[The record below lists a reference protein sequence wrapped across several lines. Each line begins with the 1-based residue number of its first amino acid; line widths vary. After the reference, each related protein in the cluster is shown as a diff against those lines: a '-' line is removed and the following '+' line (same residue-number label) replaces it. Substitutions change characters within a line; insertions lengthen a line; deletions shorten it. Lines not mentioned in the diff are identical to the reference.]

1 MFSEFSF
8 LYLHREKVF
17 TNNLITMTQKEN
29 IIHHASKMFVEQGIK
44 AVRMDDIAQELSI
57 SKRTLYE
64 LFNDKEELLY
74 QSIRY
79 YSEDLHNRRKEH
91 ISNIDNPLEVMVV
104 SLRDMIDAAPL
115 AGRIRR
121 NMRRFYP
128 SVYKRLED
136 EVQSKSKAELERWVA
151 VCVECGYFERN
162 VKIRFAVDV
171 LHHSVHGMLVNT
183 LDEERP
189 SNELVEMMSYSLLVF
204 IRGLCTVEGQRV
216 IDECTSRYFYNM

>member
-1 MFSEFSF
+1 
-8 LYLHREKVF
+8 
-17 TNNLITMTQKEN
+17 MTQKEN

-64 LFNDKEELLY
+64 MFNDKDELIY

-79 YSEDLHNRRKEH
+79 YSEEARERRLQYIRN
-91 ISNIDNPLEVMVV
+91 ISNSLEIMVL
-104 SLRDMIDAAPL
+104 SLRDMIDGAPL

-128 SVYKRLED
+128 SVYERLEQD
-136 EVQSKSKAELERWVA
+136 VQSKSKEDLERWVEA
-151 VCVECGYFERN
+151 CVENGYFEKS

-204 IRGLCTVEGQRV
+204 IRGLCTIEGQRI
-216 IDECTSRYFYNM
+216 IDECTVKYFNNI